1 MLWTL
6 LAGGY
11 LFQTLNPFGEMRKIH
26 NLIDD
31 ITFTVLFGAI
41 AFYSWKQY
49 YKLKREKIEDGV
61 NKVKEENNV

>member
-1 MLWTL
+1 
-6 LAGGY
+6 
-11 LFQTLNPFGEMRKIH
+11 MRKIH

>member
-1 MLWTL
+1 
-6 LAGGY
+6 
-11 LFQTLNPFGEMRKIH
+11 MRKIH

-49 YKLKREKIEDGV
+49 YKLKKEKI
-61 NKVKEENNV
+61 KEEMKKIKEGNNV